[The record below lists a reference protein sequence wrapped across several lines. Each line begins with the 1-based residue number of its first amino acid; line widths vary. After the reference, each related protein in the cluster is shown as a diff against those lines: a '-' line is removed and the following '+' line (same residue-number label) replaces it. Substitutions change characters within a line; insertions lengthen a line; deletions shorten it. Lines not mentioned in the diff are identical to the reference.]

1 MLSCK
6 MFAIGEKT
14 IKDYPY
20 QLLWKCIVE
29 TFTDGRDNNFVNV
42 LPSSY
47 KVLTRLL
54 FLNDLLYAGH
64 PYLSRVSSDYKE
76 IKKKEKIVYLLVWK
90 IALVPYFCNN

>member
-1 MLSCK
+1 
-6 MFAIGEKT
+6 
-14 IKDYPY
+14 
-20 QLLWKCIVE
+20 VE

-76 IKKKEKIVYLLVWK
+76 IKKRKKLSIYLFEKLHLFPTSAIIKVK
-90 IALVPYFCNN
+90 QIKAAMRMNPQEQK